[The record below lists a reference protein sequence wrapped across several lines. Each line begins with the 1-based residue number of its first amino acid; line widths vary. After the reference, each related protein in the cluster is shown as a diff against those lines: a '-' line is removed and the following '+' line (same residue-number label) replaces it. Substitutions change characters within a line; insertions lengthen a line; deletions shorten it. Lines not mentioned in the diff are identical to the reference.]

1 VNATAR
7 NIIRRTATTLANAV
21 RNLTPEAVYH
31 LLNGHHI
38 QQWLNNGDL
47 ITTNT
52 WLDQNG
58 AEPDFL
64 DGYRSWYG
72 RAVASSYRAR
82 HNGQNPARAWVR
94 HRTTGRWIHV
104 FVYFRN
110 DPSLIAG
117 AAAYHRTRHLVPT
130 QQLAA

>member
-1 VNATAR
+1 MNASIR
-7 NIIRRTATTLANAV
+7 NITRRTTAALITLA
-21 RNLTPEAVYH
+21 RSLTPAAVYH
-31 LLNGHHI
+31 LINGRQT
-38 QQWLNNGDL
+38 QQWLDSGDL

-58 AEPDFL
+58 AEPDFR

-72 RAVASSYRAR
+72 RAVASAYR
-82 HNGQNPARAWVR
+82 HSHHGQNPPKAWVQ

-104 FVYFRN
+104 FVYHHTDRA
-110 DPSLIAG
+110 LIVG
-117 AAAYHRTRHLVPT
+117 AAAYARTRHLVPT